1 MKNYYF
7 LTFFLPSLL
16 AFGEVTPQQKQNAA
30 EASVNNLPNA
40 VPATNVSNGGK
51 SSGASV
57 SSDTGAQRPISLKK
71 ESVSFYFNYDSR
83 YYYHSNPLLS
93 SGPTKQQASGIWD
106 NVFASTIGLGVFDM
120 GDSVI
125 TPYAGGSWTLTD
137 YTESALNGLNRNT
150 TNAFFLLLSNYGGGL
165 SSKLGL
171 NYSNVR
177 YTQTDTEDYMDTN
190 PYISLR
196 YAHFLSQETSGALEL
211 TLGTRNTSSD
221 DFFGVTDKVLN
232 RSEAVLSY
240 ALKSQLASVTVH
252 PTYSLLYKDYDEG
265 SNDGRKDWMHNLSLL
280 VDYPI
285 DDSFRLYLLG
295 SYASQS
301 SSGTLISDAGNN
313 DYKYWNGGIGLGLT
327 ANF

>member
-1 MKNYYF
+1 MKNYY
-7 LTFFLPSLL
+7 LYTLLLPSLL
-16 AFGEVTPQQKQNAA
+16 AFGNVTPQQKQSAA
-30 EASVNNLPNA
+30 EASVTNFQSNA
-40 VPATNVSNGGK
+40 VPANNVSKGSE

-83 YYYHSNPLLS
+83 YSYHSNPLLS

-137 YTESALNGLNRNT
+137 YSESSLNGLNRNT

-196 YAHFLSQETSGALEL
+196 YAHFLNQKTSGA
-211 TLGTRNTSSD
+211 
-221 DFFGVTDKVLN
+221 
-232 RSEAVLSY
+232 
-240 ALKSQLASVTVH
+240 
-252 PTYSLLYKDYDEG
+252 
-265 SNDGRKDWMHNLSLL
+265 
-280 VDYPI
+280 
-285 DDSFRLYLLG
+285 
-295 SYASQS
+295 
-301 SSGTLISDAGNN
+301 
-313 DYKYWNGGIGLGLT
+313 
-327 ANF
+327 